1 MNNYKD
7 FSREQI
13 ESALELTVSQ
23 RDAFKRE
30 LDRLHKLVDVIIRT
44 AIKDD

>member
-13 ESALELTVSQ
+13 ESALELTVVQ
-23 RDAFKRE
+23 RDTFKRE
-30 LDRLHKLVDVIIRT
+30 LDRLHNLVDVIIRA